1 MKVSTKVSALVS
13 KSVLAKMENAEAS
26 IFTSKKAIFIYFSY
40 FELIGLY

>member
-26 IFTSKKAIFIYFSY
+26 IFTVRKPSLFTF
-40 FELIGLY
+40 LTLN